1 MQDPLRPPAVLAVLG
16 ALTLITSYLW
26 KPGLAPRYVGLS
38 NLTLPARAGE
48 LALAREL
55 PVDPLVRAALPT
67 ADIRQC
73 EYRAASGESVQL
85 TLIAGRDRDSLH
97 DPRSCMVGAGWRIED
112 DRVEPLAGAGISLR
126 RCTMAQADQRYEAL
140 YGYVLGGEVLAEP
153 TQIRARMLATAV
165 LGRKDRPVCF
175 FRLVRRAE
183 RLPQKTFDQFSAS
196 LWRELNLERRF

>member
-1 MQDPLRPPAVLAVLG
+1 MQNPLRPPAVLAALG
-16 ALTLITSYLW
+16 ALALVVSFLW
-26 KPGLAPRYVGLS
+26 KPALAQRFVGLS

-48 LALAREL
+48 LRLVGEL
-55 PVDPLVRAALPT
+55 PIDPLVRDALPT

-73 EYRAASGESVQL
+73 EYRDSSGESVQL

-97 DPRSCMVGAGWRIED
+97 DPRSCMVGAGWGIES
-112 DRVEPLAGAGISLR
+112 DRVEPLPGAGISLR
-126 RCTMAQADQRYEAL
+126 RCTMAQGESRYEAL

-153 TQIRARMLATAV
+153 TRIRGRMLATAL

-183 RLPQKTFDQFSAS
+183 RLEKTTFDIFAAT
-196 LWRELNLERRF
+196 LWQKLNLEKRF